1 MLSFARK
8 CVAKNFQKSP
18 NLVSLVPIEI
28 KNNYKH
34 GIHHHNSNDNNNKNN
49 YKHGIHHHIH
59 HHNSNDNNN
68 KTTTI
73 RTTTGVTKRV
83 EFEKN

>member
-28 KNNYKH
+28 
-34 GIHHHNSNDNNNKNN
+34 KNN